1 MPHAQPPDAPETN
14 EEGSR
19 THDFFPPVGNFNAVV
34 PLSEIDAGAE
44 IKIVPQ
50 SPAAAP
56 APLTT
61 SVSPLVRAATRRRA
75 HDETEE
81 ATLVPSRAART
92 PSPFRPAKR
101 RPSWPV
107 MITALA
113 LSLTAGLAAG
123 VYLIKSSVPVELQAP
138 AAMTK
143 GDATQ
148 DVADAAETDDPKP
161 AQVASESRPEAKQQA
176 DTDLEASTPTAD
188 AEVSEEKPGRD
199 LNAPMRAAA
208 PDASSGKRESVPET
222 APPKSA
228 VAERT
233 PERHARKAAPP
244 TTDTPSSPTAVS
256 TRRSTAAAERPPVL
270 STPARSLPVSSPPSP
285 AKSKRVIQWP

>member
-14 EEGSR
+14 GEGSR
-19 THDFFPPVGNFNAVV
+19 THELFPPVGNFNAVV
-34 PLSEIDAGAE
+34 PLSEIDADAE
-44 IKIVPQ
+44 IKIVSQ
-50 SPAAAP
+50 SPAAAL

-61 SVSPLVRAATRRRA
+61 GVSPLVRAATKRRA

-92 PSPFRPAKR
+92 SPPFRPAKR

-123 VYLIKSSVPVELQAP
+123 VYLIKSSVPVELRAP

-143 GDATQ
+143 GDAPQ
-148 DVADAAETDDPKP
+148 DVADAAETDDAKP
-161 AQVASESRPEAKQQA
+161 AQVASESRPEAKPQA
-176 DTDLEASTPTAD
+176 DTNLEASTPTAD
-188 AEVSEEKPGRD
+188 ANVSEEKPSRD
-199 LNAPMRAAA
+199 LNAPKRAAPSDA
-208 PDASSGKRESVPET
+208 PSGKRESVSET
-222 APPKSA
+222 APSKSA

-233 PERHARKAAPP
+233 PERHARKAATP
-244 TTDTPSSPTAVS
+244 TTDTPAPPTAVS
-256 TRRSTAAAERPPVL
+256 TRRSTAVAERPPAL
-270 STPARSLPVSSPPSP
+270 RTPARSLPVSSPPSS